1 MTVDADTPPVLRLAD
16 LGHEDTAQLLSRF
29 GLRLV
34 MLPPG
39 RAIPGSYWGECEAGL
54 IGDMLY
60 ARPDTPLHSVLH
72 EACHWITCTPERRA
86 TVHTDA
92 ADTEDEET
100 ATCWLQIVL
109 ADHIP
114 GFGRERALADMD
126 AWGYSFRLGSA
137 KAWFERDAEDA
148 RAWLLAQGL
157 IDGENR
163 PLWRVRD
170 RPGPDR
176 DAAAP
181 DRRRIPPVQ
190 SQPECVAVR

>member
-1 MTVDADTPPVLRLAD
+1 MTAIPETPPVLRLAD
-16 LGHEDTAQLLSRF
+16 LGHEDTAHLLARF

-34 MLPPG
+34 VLPPE
-39 RAIPGSYWGECEAGL
+39 AEIPGSYWGDCEAGL
-54 IGDMLY
+54 VGNALY

-109 ADHIP
+109 ADEIP

-137 KAWFERDAEDA
+137 KAWFEQDAEDA

-163 PLWRVRD
+163 PRWRVR
-170 RPGPDR
+170 GGKT
-176 DAAAP
+176 
-181 DRRRIPPVQ
+181 
-190 SQPECVAVR
+190 